1 MLFNKDGIAFP
12 DYQKQKGAIFT
23 HTYRHDQQQ
32 WDYCKGIIKQFRTCL
47 DFGGHVGTSAIRYSK
62 YFEKIKSFEPIP
74 DLFECLEYNTKDI
87 DNIQIYNNAIGDTNN
102 KVTIYINPENT
113 GANVVQS
120 DDTQAIIDTR
130 WNNEKRP
137 NFTRVKPIEVDCR
150 TIDSFNFD
158 AVDFIKIDTEG
169 YNMAPLVGMQE
180 TLKRCSP
187 VIQLEK
193 AVPHIEEPEQ
203 FLKKLGYQL
212 VKTIQFDDIF
222 VREK

>member
-1 MLFNKDGIAFP
+1 MIFNKDGIAFP
-12 DYQKQKGAIFT
+12 DYQKQKGAMFR
-23 HTYRHDQQQ
+23 HTSKHDQSQ

-62 YFEKIKSFEPIP
+62 HFEKIKSFEPIP

-87 DNIQIYNNAIGDTNN
+87 DNIEIYNNAIGDTND

-120 DDTQAIIDTR
+120 EDTQDIIDTR
-130 WNNEKRP
+130 WNNEQRP
-137 NFTRVKPIEVDCR
+137 NFTSIKPLEVDCR

-158 AVDFIKIDTEG
+158 DVDFIKIDTEG
-169 YNMAPLVGMQE
+169 YNMAPLIGMQE

-187 VIQLEK
+187 VIQLER

-203 FLKKLGYQL
+203 FLRKLGYK
-212 VKTIQFDDIF
+212 VIKTIQFDDIF
-222 VREK
+222 VRE